1 LSKTSLKVGDV
12 IVKLGDEEIESAED
26 LLRTF
31 ESLKWMGG
39 VMAKVVRNQQELE
52 LAIGFK

>member
-1 LSKTSLKVGDV
+1 VGDV